1 MSAAGKYTPGPWRVA
16 APPDKVCTDYRDE
29 GGSMLDSNWGHGGHA
44 KTIVTCEHRS
54 WMALGEEFANAHLI
68 AAAPDLLEALR
79 GAIEWMSCVEPHL
92 RDGTPFKRNIESY
105 KAAIAKAEGGEA

>member
-1 MSAAGKYTPGPWRVA
+1 MSGPKHTPGPWRVA

-29 GGSMLDSNWGHGGHA
+29 GGSMLDSNWARGGHA

-68 AAAPDLLEALR
+68 AAAPDLLDAAKNLVRHLSENFRDDASVWVREA
-79 GAIEWMSCVEPHL
+79 
-92 RDGTPFKRNIESY
+92 N
-105 KAAIAKAEGGEA
+105 AAIAKAEGRS